1 MTFVF
6 VKGDEVVLRA
16 RPESGTGVV
25 TGVITAG
32 DQPQYK
38 VAFPTGTQIYSA
50 RSLAMATDSEG
61 SSEDPAELLAAGAMA
76 DAESF
81 RAYMSLTKLE
91 APLTDNLYSFAASRT
106 ERLPHQFKAVL
117 KLLAN
122 PYGRLLI
129 ADEVGLGKTIEAGII
144 LTELGARGPLDHV
157 LVACPSPLT
166 EKWRREMRDRF
177 LLDFTVVDGTGFR
190 DFVAAD
196 AEGPSPE
203 PRRVIAS
210 LQLMRREE
218 NIEALGTYAPKLDVV
233 IVDEAHH
240 MRNAGTATNELGEVL
255 TGLAETA
262 IFLTATPLNLGRGD
276 FFELMRLLV
285 PEEFP
290 EHDTFERLIEPNR
303 HLNLTLR
310 YLRSRSPPPFRE
322 ALEELRNVE
331 ATSVGA
337 RFARSARYRATRATL
352 ERGARGE
359 AVQRDDVMR
368 CQRDLIE
375 LNTLSHVFTRTRKR
389 EVQELFPT
397 RRSHT
402 VGAVFTA
409 AEHRFYDAVTDWA
422 LATYDD
428 RVAHLVATT
437 FQRLAA
443 SCLPALGER
452 LLESVASGRLSV
464 GEDELAEIIGTDFAS
479 DSGEAET
486 GLLDPGPV
494 DLDITEERT
503 AVDRLVAAWQA
514 YRGRD
519 DSKYDRFAETLTASF
534 SAGADRILVFSYF
547 TGTIDYLARRLGGTL
562 IDGRELVVLK
572 LYGPMSSE
580 QRDLA
585 VSIFRE
591 SRGPV
596 VLLSSEVG
604 SEGLDFQFCAR
615 MFNYDLPWNP
625 MRVEQRIGRLDRY
638 GQTSEL
644 IHILNMIVSDTV
656 EERIFYRLYERIK
669 IFESSIGDLEAILG
683 DVEFDLARLQ
693 RDALSGALTDAE
705 LDRRRN
711 VIADVIV
718 RRQQDNEAFEAES
731 RQFLSNDDVFLEL
744 FNDIERTRRYVTP
757 EELQLLFERYLTVCG
772 CDVRLRR
779 LSRTGVFRLEGD
791 VSTFRVQVTRALA
804 RSKHGAKVTR
814 AFIGRL
820 SDDGIELTFDPAI
833 ATTQRQLEFV
843 SLHHPVIR
851 ALSLSVDLREKLS
864 PCGALE
870 VDFELDGAG
879 ASPFF
884 VFELKAQGLNDE
896 LEHLA
901 VVVGPHGRV
910 DEAASRDLLGS
921 LDAARSAVP
930 EPLDPEVVNRC
941 YGAALNWVA
950 ALVAQRE
957 QQLQARA
964 DELITAQMDSLRL
977 TVDRRRLWLDEQIE
991 QGRAVPIIRM
1001 RRAQLSRLDTET
1013 AAKLEELASR
1023 RGVSVGYRLVAAGV
1037 ASSAPGS

>member
-1 MTFVF
+1 MTLAF
-6 VKGDEVVLRA
+6 VKGDEVTLRA
-16 RPESGTGVV
+16 RPESGVGVV

-32 DQPQYK
+32 DHPQYK
-38 VAFPTGTQIYSA
+38 VAFPSGTQMYSA
-50 RSLAMATDSEG
+50 RSLAIAAEAEG
-61 SSEDPAELLAAGAMA
+61 ASDDPVELLAAGVLA

-144 LTELGARGPLDHV
+144 LTELGARSPLDHV

-177 LLDFTVVDGTGFR
+177 LLDFTVLDGKGFR

-196 AEGPSPE
+196 AEGPTPE

-210 LQLMRREE
+210 LQLMRRAE

-255 TGLAETA
+255 TRLAETA
-262 IFLTATPLNLGRGD
+262 IFLTATPLNLGRLD

-290 EHDTFERLIEPNR
+290 EHETFERLIEPNR

-310 YLRSRSPPPFRE
+310 HLRSASPPPFRE

-337 RFARSARYRATRATL
+337 RFARSDRYRMTVGTL

-359 AVQRDDVMR
+359 AVDRDDVMR

-375 LNTLSHVFTRTRKR
+375 LNTLAHVFTRTRKR

-402 VGAVFTA
+402 VGVVFTA
-409 AEHRFYDAVTDWA
+409 AEHAFYDAVTDWA

-437 FQRLAA
+437 YQRLAA
-443 SCLPALGER
+443 SCLPALGKR

-464 GEDELAEIIGTDFAS
+464 GADELAEIIDTEFAVDIDAEDVGITDL
-479 DSGEAET
+479 GQVE
-486 GLLDPGPV
+486 
-494 DLDITEERT
+494 LDITGERS
-503 AVDRLVAAWQA
+503 AVDRLVTAWQG
-514 YRGRD
+514 YRGD
-519 DSKYDRFAETLTASF
+519 VDSKYEQFAEALTSSF
-534 SAGADRILVFSYF
+534 NEGAERILVFSYF
-547 TGTIDYLARRLGGTL
+547 TGTIDYLAERLKGVEVAGRRL
-562 IDGRELVVLK
+562 EVVK
-572 LYGPMSSE
+572 LYGPMASD
-580 QRDLA
+580 QRDRA
-585 VSIFRE
+585 VNRFRE
-591 SRGPV
+591 SPGPV

-604 SEGLDFQFCAR
+604 SEGLDFQFCSR

-656 EERIFYRLYERIK
+656 EERIFYRLYERIR

-693 RDALSGALTDAE
+693 RDALYGSLTDAE

-711 VIADVIV
+711 LIADVIV
-718 RRQQDNEAFEAES
+718 RRQQDDDAFEAES

-744 FNDIERTRRYVTP
+744 FNDIERSRRYVTP
-757 EELQLLFERYLTVCG
+757 EELQLLFERYLSVCG
-772 CDVRLRR
+772 CDVRLLRVGR
-779 LSRTGVFRLEGD
+779 AGVFRLEGD
-791 VSTFRVQVTRALA
+791 VGTFRVQLMRALSRNA
-804 RSKHGAKVTR
+804 QGAKTTR

-820 SDDGIELTFDPAI
+820 SDHGLDLTFDPAI

-843 SLHHPVIR
+843 SLHHPIIR
-851 ALSLSVDLREKLS
+851 ALSGSADLRAQLS
-864 PCGALE
+864 ACGAIE
-870 VDFELDGAG
+870 VDVEFDAAG
-879 ASPFF
+879 AHPFF
-884 VFELKAQGLNDE
+884 VFELKAQGLKDE

-901 VVVGPHGRV
+901 VVVAADGLV
-910 DEAASRDLLGS
+910 DEAASRNLLAS
-921 LDAARSAVP
+921 LDTANSANP
-930 EPLDPEVVNRC
+930 EPLGADVINRC

-964 DELITAQMDSLRL
+964 DELITAQSESLRL
-977 TVDRRRLWLDEQIE
+977 TVDRRRLWLNEQIQ
-991 QGRAVPIIRM
+991 QGHAVPIVRM

-1013 AAKLEELASR
+1013 AAKLETLASR

-1037 ASSAPGS
+1037 ASSSGG